1 MRNEIQHHA
10 TSESP
15 VHKPRPRGSAFRAVF
30 KDNQA
35 TLKQRHGHG
44 VYSWAQGMTRRIAR
58 RISLDMAR
66 KGVLLRTVKT
76 ALPEQD

>member
-1 MRNEIQHHA
+1 
-10 TSESP
+10 
-15 VHKPRPRGSAFRAVF
+15 VF

>member
-1 MRNEIQHHA
+1 
-10 TSESP
+10 
-15 VHKPRPRGSAFRAVF
+15 
-30 KDNQA
+30 
-35 TLKQRHGHG
+35 
-44 VYSWAQGMTRRIAR
+44 MTRRIAR